1 MCAVRLGA
9 ALNRTDAKIQE
20 NLTANQVYKHS
31 QRHKTTLTEV
41 DDSVHLVRRASKS
54 ARDAPGDLAAL
65 SLSLTLSLALAHSF
79 SLSHTLSLSHS
90 RIERPGRC
98 LSLSHTLSLLCLCQM
113 PHEDRVTAH
122 HTTSGRKLLN
132 QSQSVVTLTPTSIK
146 NNAFLKLAL
155 LETSHF

>member
-1 MCAVRLGA
+1 VRLGA

-65 SLSLTLSLALAHSF
+65 SLPLSLSRSR
-79 SLSHTLSLSHS
+79 SLFLSITHTLTLSLSH
-90 RIERPGRC
+90 RETWP
-98 LSLSHTLSLLCLCQM
+98 LSLSLTHT
-113 PHEDRVTAH
+113 
-122 HTTSGRKLLN
+122 
-132 QSQSVVTLTPTSIK
+132 
-146 NNAFLKLAL
+146 KLAL
-155 LETSHF
+155 SLSDAP